1 METSEIVRA
10 LREVPEVRLRLIEVA
25 WKVTGDDGQ
34 LDYDVIRSIS
44 GALQEAFSEAREY
57 VQSTRETVW
66 ALKQIARS

>member
-10 LREVPEVRLRLIEVA
+10 LRGVPEVRLRLIEVA

-44 GALQEAFSEAREY
+44 GALQEAFSEARDY
-57 VQSTRETVW
+57 VQSTREAVW

>member
-25 WKVTGDDGQ
+25 WKVTRDDGQ
-34 LDYDVIRSIS
+34 LDYDVIRTIS

-57 VQSTRETVW
+57 VQSTREAVW